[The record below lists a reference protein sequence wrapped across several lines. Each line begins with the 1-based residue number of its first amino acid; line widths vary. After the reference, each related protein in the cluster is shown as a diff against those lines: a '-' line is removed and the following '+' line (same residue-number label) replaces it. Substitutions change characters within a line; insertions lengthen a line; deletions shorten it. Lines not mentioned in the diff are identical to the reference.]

1 MPDVLVGTLES
12 DGNGASSI
20 VVGQHRFTVPKSD
33 IEKSPHEDRAYV
45 ISKDAVPTPVPEPE
59 PVPRPFKAYVYREVL
74 DRLEHIKKHR

>member
-12 DGNGASSI
+12 DENGATSI

-33 IEKSPHEDRAYV
+33 IEKSPHEERAYV
-45 ISKDAVPTPVPEPE
+45 ISKDAVPAPVPEPE
-59 PVPRPFKAYVYREVL
+59 SAAPPIKAYVYREVL